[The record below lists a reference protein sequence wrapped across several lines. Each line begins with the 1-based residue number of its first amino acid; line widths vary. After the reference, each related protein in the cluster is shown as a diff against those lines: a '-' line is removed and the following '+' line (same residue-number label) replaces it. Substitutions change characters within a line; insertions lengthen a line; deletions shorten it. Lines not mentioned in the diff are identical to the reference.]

1 MLCTFGIMGV
11 THGKKADHNHQ
22 SHNSACAQPLIGPD
36 LVSDLGSV
44 IDPDQT
50 WAREEDLDQSK
61 LLPEQTDNGY
71 YEELI
76 RPKKLHN
83 PIKAS
88 KCHRELQ
95 RELII
100 THKRGA
106 VMEEKPE
113 LQRVLEQRN
122 RAQALKQERK
132 QEEEKSP
139 LEQEL
144 LKRQMRLEKL
154 EREAGEQGE
163 RSKGA
168 PEFIRVKESLK
179 RTAIASAEEKEL

>member
-1 MLCTFGIMGV
+1 MGV

-22 SHNSACAQPLIGPD
+22 KHNPACAQPLIGPGESD
-36 LVSDLGSV
+36 LVSDLGSM
-44 IDPDQT
+44 IHPDQR
-50 WAREEDLDQSK
+50 WSREEDLDQSK
-61 LLPEQTDNGY
+61 LLPERMDSGY

-88 KCHRELQ
+88 KSHRELQ

-100 THKRGA
+100 THKRGT
-106 VMEEKPE
+106 VVEEKPE

-122 RAQALKQERK
+122 RAQALKQDRK
-132 QEEEKSP
+132 QDEERSP

-144 LKRQMRLEKL
+144 LKRQMRLEKI
-154 EREAGEQGE
+154 EKEAEQQRE
-163 RSKGA
+163 RSKCA

-179 RTAIASAEEKEL
+179 RTAITNAVEKEL

>member
-1 MLCTFGIMGV
+1 MGV
-11 THGKKADHNHQ
+11 AHGKKADHNHQ

-44 IDPDQT
+44 TDPEQT
-50 WAREEDLDQSK
+50 WAIEEDLDQST
-61 LLPEQTDNGY
+61 LLPEQADSGY

-88 KCHRELQ
+88 KSHQELQ

-113 LQRVLEQRN
+113 LKRVLEKRK
-122 RAQALKQERK
+122 RDQALKRERK
-132 QEEEKSP
+132 EEEKSP

-144 LKRQMRLEKL
+144 LKRQMRLEKF
-154 EREAGEQGE
+154 EREAEEQRE

-179 RTAIASAEEKEL
+179 RTAITSAEEKEL